1 MGIKHWQFNF
11 FLNFFKF
18 IYLFVKCHY
27 SYFFSIRQF
36 CFLLG
41 LCVASW
47 FPESEMVLNASWVGS
62 PFGGAARRRMLLL
75 ASAMGEKMQ

>member
-11 FLNFFKF
+11 FKIF
-18 IYLFVKCHY
+18 IYLFICKVPLQL
-27 SYFFSIRQF
+27 FFSIRHF

-47 FPESEMVLNASWVGS
+47 FPESEMVLNASWVAA

-75 ASAMGEKMQ
+75 ASAMDEKMQ